1 MKRYDAI
8 LKQALPVLRRA
19 ALLKQAGVS
28 PPKARGRAL
37 LKMVGVAKRIPV
49 PYYNRQG
56 RQFFLTLKGQYV
68 VRANGKYLY
77 GVKAYKNAHGVI
89 KNLSRVPAKIR
100 PKRVQK

>member
-1 MKRYDAI
+1 MKRYEAL
-8 LKQALPVLRRA
+8 LKHIGPIIRRA
-19 ALLKQAGVS
+19 ALLNQAGAS

-68 VRANGKYLY
+68 VRANGKYVY
-77 GVKAYKNAHGVI
+77 GVKAYRNSHGVI
-89 KNLSRVPAKIR
+89 KNLGRVPAKIR
-100 PKRVQK
+100 PKRVPK